1 MTTMKSFIATADGLR
16 LVDTPRPIPKPA
28 EILVRTRAIGVNRID
43 LHSLANP
50 ADQVIGMEWSGEVV
64 EVGAQCQGFSV
75 GDRVMGTGAAAYAEY
90 VVTDHG
96 RAAPVPKADI
106 DWGAASASMLGLQTM
121 HDALV
126 TRGRLRP
133 GHAVLMQGAASVMGL
148 IGMQIAKALGA
159 GIVLG
164 TSGNAERRSKLE
176 EFGCDVAIDSSQE
189 GWARQVLEATSGK
202 GADIVVDNVSGA
214 AFNQCMAAAALEGR
228 LVNVGRLGGA
238 TAAFDFNLHALRR
251 LEYIGVTFR
260 TRTVEQVRTLNS
272 LMLSDLRQM
281 LADGGPRVPIAGRFA
296 FDRAAEAL
304 DTLRRSE
311 HFGKLVLEL

>member
-1 MTTMKSFIATADGLR
+1 MKAFIATSDGLR
-16 LVDTPRPIPKPA
+16 IVDRPRPDPKPA

-43 LHSLANP
+43 LHALAAP
-50 ADQVIGMEWSGEVV
+50 ADQIIGMEWSGEVV
-64 EVGAQCQGFSV
+64 EVGAECHGFSA
-75 GDRVMGTGAAAYAEY
+75 GDRVMGTGPAAYAEY

-96 RAAPVPKADI
+96 RAVPI
-106 DWGAASASMLGLQTM
+106 VHRELDWAAAASSTLGLQTM

-133 GHAVLMQGAASVMGL
+133 GEAVLMQGAASVMGL

-159 GIVLG
+159 GLVLG
-164 TSGNAERRSKLE
+164 TSGHAERRGKLKD
-176 EFGCDVAIDSSQE
+176 FGCDVPIDSSQD
-189 GWARQVLEATSGK
+189 GWFQNVLDATNGK
-202 GADIVVDNVSGA
+202 GAEVVIDNVCGA

-251 LEYIGVTFR
+251 LEFIGVTFR
-260 TRTVEQVRTLNS
+260 TRSVEQVRSINS
-272 LMLSDLRQM
+272 RMVADLGRMLS
-281 LADGGPRVPIAGRFA
+281 DGGPRVPIARRFA
-296 FDRAAEAL
+296 FDGAAEAL